1 MVRMLNIRIGISVLI
16 FFCASTVSAQV
27 TNDFGVW
34 VAGSFTKDINRD
46 IDFSIEQEFRF
57 AENATQLD
65 KAYTTLG
72 LDFELRKWLRL
83 GLNYRFILNQRSDS
97 YGQRHRVMGDVAAR
111 FRKQRFTV
119 TNRVRLQ
126 SEIRT
131 VNYSDQYGFAPATD
145 LRNTFKI
152 NYRLNRKYE
161 PYISLDARFLL
172 RDARTP
178 YYTGF
183 DRHRIIAGVDI
194 LLAQNRS
201 LNVFL
206 MTSRHWNV
214 LEPRQLFV
222 VGMDFTFG
230 SQGFLLGS

>member
-1 MVRMLNIRIGISVLI
+1 
-16 FFCASTVSAQV
+16 
-27 TNDFGVW
+27 
-34 VAGSFTKDINRD
+34 
-46 IDFSIEQEFRF
+46 
-57 AENATQLD
+57 
-65 KAYTTLG
+65 
-72 LDFELRKWLRL
+72 
-83 GLNYRFILNQRSDS
+83 
-97 YGQRHRVMGDVAAR
+97 
-111 FRKQRFTV
+111 
-119 TNRVRLQ
+119 
-126 SEIRT
+126 
-131 VNYSDQYGFAPATD
+131 GFAPATD

-161 PYISLDARFLL
+161 PYVSLDARFLL